1 MESFILFLVNLI
13 AVFLSLFLAYY
24 LLYCIYVIYCASKY
38 NLWKIKYKYPSVNY
52 YQNLN
57 VSVYSHNNGN
67 DIVELLEQLKRQ
79 DYPQD
84 KYKINIILDNCND
97 GSAKL
102 LEIIGGARL
111 WRINSEDGNQI
122 GQNAAIEWYIDRVLA
137 TEYTNGF
144 VFLNAE
150 NKVDINLLDKVNAVL
165 KDYSV
170 VIGHRVP
177 KEDGNRFTLAMRKL
191 LDKFHSEIVMK
202 GRSMAEL
209 QLTVDTSVMAIRQ
222 ETLEKIRFINV
233 ENQSFEY
240 LYSMLLA
247 KSDISTIFY
256 DEMKVYDKN
265 KTTLSDLF
273 KKYYGIVK
281 YNCKS
286 FVHGLQYMFRSA
298 SSVKFKEYV
307 FSLVYPNDLM
317 LIVLLGFLMFCSGVS
332 GLVMSYKIPYFLTI
346 AFVITAVYLVMVA
359 KVKFK
364 EILLYPFQLIGE
376 LILPV
381 GAKLNLKPILDKI
394 PAFRDI
400 NLEMLKKVPMKIGT
414 KFLNFINKN
423 KEPEDAYDV
432 YLTNGSKCK
441 LQIIEEDGLVRAILW
456 FNRKRLTSL
465 NHIKTSGAIDE
476 LSDKLLAR
484 GFALKICQNCGYF
497 EEKKDGRYNSNEGKC
512 FFSVIKD
519 EARSPYNVY
528 LWSQCNNIIPAHA
541 REYIQ
546 KQLENI
552 NRENG
557 DK

>member
-57 VSVYSHNNGN
+57 VAVYSHNNGN

>member
-1 MESFILFLVNLI
+1 MFLVNIISVVL
-13 AVFLSLFLAYY
+13 ALFLAYY
-24 LLYCIYVIYCASKY
+24 LLYCIYIVYCASKY

-57 VSVYSHNNGN
+57 VTVYSHNNGN
-67 DIVELLEQLKRQ
+67 DVVELLEQLKRQ

-84 KYKINIILDNCND
+84 KYKINIILDNCTD
-97 GSAKL
+97 GSPKL

-111 WRINSEDGNQI
+111 WRINSEDGEPI
-122 GQNAAIEWYIDRVLA
+122 GQNAAIEWYVDRVLA
-137 TEYTNGF
+137 TDYTNGF

-177 KEDGNRFTLAMRKL
+177 KEEGNRLTLAMRKL
-191 LDKFHSEIVMK
+191 LDKIHSEIVMK

-209 QLTVDTSVMAIRQ
+209 QLTIDTSVMAIRQ
-222 ETLEKIRFINV
+222 ETLEKIRFITV

-256 DEMKVYDKN
+256 DEVKVYDKN
-265 KTTLSDLF
+265 KTTLSGLF
-273 KKYYGIVK
+273 KKYYNIVK

-286 FVHGLQYMFRSA
+286 FVQGMKYICRSA
-298 SSVKFKEYV
+298 SSVKFKEYA

-317 LIVLLGFLMFCSGVS
+317 LIVLLGILVYCSGIPDFA
-332 GLVMSYKIPYFLTI
+332 MSYKIPYFLTI
-346 AFVITAVYLVMVA
+346 AFVLTAVYLILVA
-359 KVKFK
+359 RVKFK
-364 EILLYPFQLIGE
+364 EILLYPLQLFGE
-376 LILPV
+376 LILPL
-381 GAKLNLKPILDKI
+381 GAKVQVKPLIEKI
-394 PAFRDI
+394 PALRDI
-400 NLEMLKKVPMKIGT
+400 NFEMIKKMPVKIVSRISG
-414 KFLNFINKN
+414 FMNRN

-432 YLTNGSKCK
+432 YLTNGSRCK
-441 LQIIEEDGLVRAILW
+441 LQIIEEDGLVRAVLW
-456 FNRKRLTSL
+456 FNKKRMTSL
-465 NHIKTSGAIDE
+465 NHIKTSGAIEE
-476 LSDKLLAR
+476 LSDKLLSR

-497 EEKKDGRYNSNEGKC
+497 EEKRDGRYNSNEGKC
-512 FFSVIKD
+512 FCGVIKD
-519 EARSPYNVY
+519 ETRSPYSVY
-528 LWSQCNNIIPAHA
+528 LWSQCNNIIPSHA

-552 NRENG
+552 RRENG
-557 DK
+557 NEDK